1 MDGGR
6 FMTLRNL
13 EVFLAVVETG
23 SMRGAAER
31 LYISQPSV
39 SGVVSDL
46 ESEYHIRLFE
56 RLGKKLFITPEGERL
71 AGYARRMLALNAEL
85 ERQMRTTEAESP
97 LRIGATVTVGASV
110 MPELLQQLDGTPPY
124 VFVGNT
130 GMIEQKLLRNELD
143 AALVEGRPQSEDLVV
158 TPVIRDRLM
167 LICPVGHPMAKQASV
182 RIEELDGVPLVMRE
196 PESGTRHV
204 LDQEFADV
212 GAAMHLAWECN
223 NTQALLEAVRS
234 GFGVA
239 ILSPRLL
246 RGVDGL
252 TAVPIESKQMDRWF
266 SLMLHKDK
274 FLRSR
279 LQEFLNLCR
288 IYE

>member
-1 MDGGR
+1 
-6 FMTLRNL
+6 MTLRNL

-23 SMRGAAER
+23 SMRSAAER

-85 ERQMRTTEAESP
+85 ERQMRTAEAESP
-97 LRIGATVTVGASV
+97 LRVGATVTVGASV
-110 MPELLQQLDGTPPY
+110 MPELLQQLDGAPPY

-167 LICPVGHPMAKQASV
+167 LICPADHPMAKQATV

-204 LDQEFADV
+204 LDQEFADA

-252 TAVPIESKQMDRWF
+252 TAVPIESKQMERWF

-274 FLRSR
+274 FLRPR

>member
-1 MDGGR
+1 
-6 FMTLRNL
+6 MTLRNL

-23 SMRGAAER
+23 SMRSAAER

-85 ERQMRTTEAESP
+85 ERQMRTAEAESP
-97 LRIGATVTVGASV
+97 LRVGATVTVGASV
-110 MPELLQQLDGTPPY
+110 MPELLQQLDGAPPY

-167 LICPVGHPMAKQASV
+167 LICPTDHPMAKQATV

-204 LDQEFADV
+204 LDQEFADA

-252 TAVPIESKQMDRWF
+252 TAVPIESKQMERWF

-274 FLRSR
+274 FLRPR

>member
-1 MDGGR
+1 
-6 FMTLRNL
+6 MTLRNL

-23 SMRGAAER
+23 SMRSAAER

-85 ERQMRTTEAESP
+85 ERQMRTAEAESP
-97 LRIGATVTVGASV
+97 LRVGATVTVGASV
-110 MPELLQQLDGTPPY
+110 MPELLQQLDSAPPY

-167 LICPVGHPMAKQASV
+167 LICPTDHPMAKQASV

-204 LDQEFADV
+204 LDQEFADA

-252 TAVPIESKQMDRWF
+252 TAVHIESKQMERWF

-274 FLRSR
+274 FLRPR

>member
-1 MDGGR
+1 
-6 FMTLRNL
+6 MTLRNL

-23 SMRGAAER
+23 SMRSAAER

-85 ERQMRTTEAESP
+85 ERQMRTAEAESP
-97 LRIGATVTVGASV
+97 LRVGATVTVGASV
-110 MPELLQQLDGTPPY
+110 MPELLQQLDGAPPY

-167 LICPVGHPMAKQASV
+167 LICPADHPMAKQASV

-204 LDQEFADV
+204 LDQEFADA

-252 TAVPIESKQMDRWF
+252 TAVPIESKQMERWF

-274 FLRSR
+274 FLRPR

-288 IYE
+288 IYK